1 MRNMKT
7 FAAAVALLGASAGIA
22 SAADLYTGGS
32 KDGAGTAV
40 NWTGIYAGINGGYFW
55 QDAGISDNGIVGGQ
69 VGVNI
74 QRGNIVFG
82 VETDL
87 DAVTTAGDVYIGTVR
102 GRLGV
107 AADHWL
113 FYGTGGYA
121 YAGANCSGCT
131 ADGWVAGGGVE
142 YKFDKNWSLKTE
154 YQHVELSTSGGDL
167 PAADAIKFGVNFAV
181 TSFDTPLK

>member
-1 MRNMKT
+1 MISMRT
-7 FAAAVALLGASAGIA
+7 LTAAVALLASAGIA

-55 QDAGISDNGIVGGQ
+55 QDAGISDNGIIGGQ
-69 VGVNI
+69 IGVNI

-121 YAGANCSGCT
+121 YAGAGAEF

-142 YKFDKNWSLKTE
+142 YKFDKNWSAKAE

-181 TSFDTPLK
+181 TSFEPPLK